1 MAKNVQII
9 ETGKGYTLTTTNVPE
24 TSAELSAHTGIRKE
38 SIRAHM
44 ETMGAHFDAEG
55 HIYFDLEIS
64 AELALSIFDGVE
76 VKEVEEITPDDP
88 VLSEHPEDDVPEAEE
103 TEQEKEP
110 VIETEAVPEPVTE
123 TNVTE
128 NVVDMV
134 PAKPDV
140 KVSVIMSPDF
150 MSYTITTTADR
161 ETTKVIA
168 EKASLSKVDLLADI
182 YLCNGKVDSDDY
194 ISFDSEEDAE
204 KAAGKINRLIAEA
217 PTKKVEEVCDEES
230 EPEVQAET
238 PVKKEE
244 EVIPDFSDYREKLQ
258 WELDKIKK
266 AHCKDEDNP
275 SMNEMNFL
283 GSFMWYMSCIDQ
295 RVAVDPSFES
305 KVLDKRL
312 NLDLLNKFLMMRALG
327 QLSPTDDGNIVTKE
341 AAEAEKN
348 KKKGVNSS
356 SGDLSRFTMN
366 MGEFLDN
373 TYGASRGIGYHVPDA
388 DVAGWIFDFYDHE
401 GEALYNKIKR
411 KKEKKV
417 KEAEERKKKAEKN
430 KTTKKSKAKSS
441 KAIVK
446 PVTTETQTEKAEVRT
461 ETTVTEETPEST
473 DIPLTP
479 SEIWGMD
486 DPYKINGNG
495 YAQMNF
501 MSMLT

>member
-1 MAKNVQII
+1 MVKNVQIL
-9 ETGKGYTLTTTNVPE
+9 ETGKGYTLTTTNEPE

-38 SIRAHM
+38 SIRGHM
-44 ETMGAHFDAEG
+44 EKMGAHFDAEG
-55 HIYFDLEIS
+55 HFFFDLEIS

-88 VLSEHPEDDVPEAEE
+88 VLSEHPEDDVPEPEE
-103 TEQEKEP
+103 TDK
-110 VIETEAVPEPVTE
+110 ETESVTE
-123 TNVTE
+123 VKTE
-128 NVVDMV
+128 EKPVVEV
-134 PAKPDV
+134 NTTETVETEPSKLEV

-150 MSYTITTTADR
+150 MSYTFTTTADR
-161 ETTKVIA
+161 ETIKDIT
-168 EKASLSKVDLLADI
+168 EKAGLLEVDLLADI

-230 EPEVQAET
+230 EPEAQAET
-238 PVKKEE
+238 TEIKE

-266 AHCKDEDNP
+266 AHCKDADNP

-283 GSFMWYMSCIDQ
+283 ASFMWYMSCIDQ

-312 NLDLLNKFLMMRALG
+312 NLDLLNRFLMMRALG

-348 KKKGVNSS
+348 KKKGVKSS
-356 SGDLSRFTMN
+356 SGDLSRFTVN
-366 MGEFLDN
+366 MGEIMDN

-401 GEALYNKIKR
+401 GEALYNKIKS
-411 KKEKKV
+411 KKEKKA

-441 KAIVK
+441 KATVK
-446 PVTTETQTEKAEVRT
+446 PATTETQTEKAEVKT
-461 ETTVTEETPEST
+461 ETTVTEEKPEST